1 MDRRDRRFHPS
12 VEELKQA
19 VQSKG
24 GTLTCPVCG
33 GEEYAVEE
41 VDIMSGHRAYGAH
54 LLHRAQL
61 VCANCGCIVNF
72 DLTKLQPIGEG
83 F

>member
-1 MDRRDRRFHPS
+1 MAS
-12 VEELKQA
+12 VQRGSVLA
-19 VQSKG
+19 
-24 GTLTCPVCG
+24 GTVLS

-61 VCANCGCIVNF
+61 VCANCGCIANF

-83 F
+83 S

>member
-12 VEELKQA
+12 VEEIKQA

-33 GEEYAVEE
+33 REEFAVEE
-41 VDIMSGHRAYGAH
+41 VDIMSGHRAYGAP

-61 VCANCGCIVNF
+61 VCANCGCIVTF

-83 F
+83 S